1 MRLIVGGHVGGNIPR
16 FACDSSSFSARFLFL
31 FLSCFA
37 MEPDFDYGRLLPDKV
52 EELRGGNVSH
62 SVSSNIL
69 KRMYGYL
76 CLICV
81 VILCLLIFVKF
92 CVSLLCL
99 SLFL

>member
-37 MEPDFDYGRLLPDKV
+37 MDKV

-62 SVSSNIL
+62 SVSSNML

-81 VILCLLIFVKF
+81 VILCLLIFVKS